1 MSRGRNDVPEF
12 LVGNI
17 LNLTTIMRVIA
28 DTSCDWLFSART
40 TQWIS
45 TITVDI
51 ASFFSHVAASFSSA
65 FGGNHKD
72 NNNTACSRRRLAPIR
87 IHNETTK
94 GEKISSFCY

>member
-65 FGGNHKD
+65 FIYSFFCVYLERMV
-72 NNNTACSRRRLAPIR
+72 ACNFQDRGR
-87 IHNETTK
+87 
-94 GEKISSFCY
+94 